1 MNFMIAADTDI
12 GVVRNTNQDS
22 IACLVGQT
30 NNSAYAFGVVCDGMG
45 GLAKGELASATL
57 INAMVSWFKT
67 DFPKLLA
74 KGLEDNDI
82 RTQWTEIVRSNNARI
97 MEYGAANGFNLG
109 TTVSAILLTEQR
121 YYIINVGDSGI
132 YEITDCTK
140 QLTEDQTVVA
150 REVKYGRLTPEQAKR
165 DPRKSVLLQCV
176 GATKNVDPDFF
187 FGTPVAGAV
196 YLLCSDGFRHEISD
210 DEMYRFFSASI
221 NTTPDLMAGH
231 IRELIEINKQRG
243 EKDNIS
249 AALIRTV

>member
-1 MNFMIAADTDI
+1 M
-12 GVVRNTNQDS
+12 
-22 IACLVGQT
+22 
-30 NNSAYAFGVVCDGMG
+30 
-45 GLAKGELASATL
+45 
-57 INAMVSWFKT
+57 
-67 DFPKLLA
+67 
-74 KGLEDNDI
+74 
-82 RTQWTEIVRSNNARI
+82 
-97 MEYGAANGFNLG
+97 
-109 TTVSAILLTEQR
+109 LTEQR

-210 DEMYRFFSASI
+210 DEMCRFFSASI

>member
-1 MNFMIAADTDI
+1 MHLALCVMEWAVLPRESWQYNQKIKAYGSQC
-12 GVVRNTNQDS
+12 GVS
-22 IACLVGQT
+22 
-30 NNSAYAFGVVCDGMG
+30 
-45 GLAKGELASATL
+45 
-57 INAMVSWFKT
+57 
-67 DFPKLLA
+67 
-74 KGLEDNDI
+74 
-82 RTQWTEIVRSNNARI
+82 
-97 MEYGAANGFNLG
+97 LG
-109 TTVSAILLTEQR
+109 TTLTAILLTDSR

-210 DEMYRFFSASI
+210 DEMCRFFSASI